1 MFYYFNCGRDSVM
14 KKAIA
19 SIAMGCALAVS
30 VTAYAAGD
38 MSNMNMAG
46 SAQSGADARNS
57 MSHGE
62 VKKVDTAAGKLTIK
76 HGPLEN
82 LNMEAMTMVFKVK
95 DPAMLSQVKVGD
107 KIDFVAE
114 EVNGALTVTKL
125 QKQ

>member
-1 MFYYFNCGRDSVM
+1 MM
-14 KKAIA
+14 KTAFI
-19 SIAMGCALAVS
+19 SIAMGCALAFS
-30 VTAYAAGD
+30 AASYAAGD
-38 MSNMNMAG
+38 MGNMSMSMSDATMQ
-46 SAQSGADARNS
+46 SADMKDS

-62 VKKVDTAAGKLTIK
+62 IKKVDLAAGKLTIK

-82 LNMEAMTMVFKVK
+82 LGMEAMTMVFKVK

-114 EVNGALTVTKL
+114 EVNGALTVVKL

>member
-1 MFYYFNCGRDSVM
+1 M
-14 KKAIA
+14 KKALF
-19 SIAMGCALAVS
+19 SIAMGCALAFS
-30 VTAYAAGD
+30 ASTYAAGD
-38 MSNMNMAG
+38 MSNMNMSGDAK
-46 SAQSGADARNS
+46 QSADAPGS

-62 VKKVDTAAGKLTIK
+62 IKKIDTAAGKLAIK

-82 LNMEAMTMVFKVK
+82 LGMGAMTMVFKAK

-114 EVNGALTVTKL
+114 EVNGALTVVKL

>member
-1 MFYYFNCGRDSVM
+1 M
-14 KKAIA
+14 KNLMA
-19 SIAMGCALAVS
+19 SIAVCCAVS
-30 VTAYAAGD
+30 VSATAYAAGD
-38 MSNMNMAG
+38 MGNMKMG
-46 SAQSGADARNS
+46 SGAQQGADAKTS

-82 LNMEAMTMVFKVK
+82 LGMEGMTMAFKVK
-95 DPAMLSQVKVGD
+95 DPTMLSQVKVGD

-114 EVNGALTVTKL
+114 EVDGALTVTKL

>member
-1 MFYYFNCGRDSVM
+1 M
-14 KKAIA
+14 KKALV
-19 SIAMGCALAVS
+19 SIAMGCALTFAAA
-30 VTAYAAGD
+30 TYAASD
-38 MSNMNMAG
+38 MGNMSMG
-46 SAQSGADARNS
+46 SGTMQSADMKDS

-62 VKKVDTAAGKLTIK
+62 IRKVDTAAGKLTIK

-82 LNMEAMTMVFKVK
+82 LGMDAMTMVFKVK
-95 DPAMLSQVKVGD
+95 DAAMLSQVKAGD

>member
-1 MFYYFNCGRDSVM
+1 M
-14 KKAIA
+14 KTAFV
-19 SIAMGCALAVS
+19 SIAMGCALTLAAA
-30 VTAYAAGD
+30 TYAASD
-38 MSNMNMAG
+38 MGNMSMG
-46 SAQSGADARNS
+46 SGAMQSADMKDS

-62 VKKVDTAAGKLTIK
+62 IRKVDLAAGKLTIK

-82 LNMEAMTMVFKVK
+82 LGMEAMTMVFKVK

-114 EVNGALTVTKL
+114 EVNGALTVVKL

>member
-1 MFYYFNCGRDSVM
+1 M
-14 KKAIA
+14 KKALV
-19 SIAMGCALAVS
+19 SIATGYALVLSAG
-30 VTAYAAGD
+30 AYAAGD
-38 MSNMNMAG
+38 MSNMDMSGGAE
-46 SAQSGADARNS
+46 QSADANNS

-62 VKKVDTAAGKLTIK
+62 IKKVDAANGKLTIK

-82 LNMEAMTMVFKVK
+82 LGMEGMTMVFRVK
-95 DPAMLSQVKVGD
+95 DPAMLSQISVGD

>member
-1 MFYYFNCGRDSVM
+1 M
-14 KKAIA
+14 KKAFV
-19 SIAMGCALAVS
+19 SIAMGCALAFS
-30 VTAYAAGD
+30 SASYAAGD
-38 MSNMNMAG
+38 TANTDA
-46 SAQSGADARNS
+46 SATAKQSGEVNNS

-62 VKKVDTAAGKLTIK
+62 IKKVDTANGKLTIK

-82 LNMEAMTMVFKVK
+82 LGMEAMTMVFKMK

-114 EVNGALTVTKL
+114 DVNGALTVTKL